1 MNPRRALAALA
12 LSCLAAACSRH
23 DSEFGSLR
31 AFVPKDTA
39 AADPAL
45 PSDTLRCATLNMSVG
60 FQVSQLVFT
69 DMANPVVAYDALTAL
84 YAHYLQT
91 RPKDRM
97 WAMARAIDSLKLD
110 VVGLQEVLYF
120 KRNGV
125 LIDDYLRELVDSIKA
140 DGGPAY
146 TVFSVP
152 LNDTVLTGMKGDTSL
167 RIDFRE
173 GDALLINPAYA
184 VLDTVRMKYLNL
196 YVLPGTNPTRS
207 ERGLG
212 YAKFRTPKGATWQ
225 FYTTHLEV
233 FDEASSNQA
242 SELVKFQQTHELRD
256 AGGKTAAPQVVLADF
271 NVDPDAGAHRILQ
284 DGGFSDTFVRSQ
296 GDSGSSCCVA
306 KSALWDT
313 AAAFSERRID
323 FILAR
328 HWVKT
333 LEQTTALIGPFTARD
348 GTRLFA
354 TDHHMVRAVLVAQ

>member
-1 MNPRRALAALA
+1 VNPRRALAALA
-12 LSCLAAACSRH
+12 LSCLAAACTRH

-31 AFVPKDTA
+31 AFVPKDTVT
-39 AADPAL
+39 ADPAT
-45 PSDTLRCATLNMSVG
+45 SRDTLRCATLNMSVG

-69 DMANPVVAYDALTAL
+69 DMSNPVVAYDALAGL

-91 RPKDRM
+91 RPKDRI

-110 VVGLQEVLYF
+110 VVGLQEGLHF

-125 LIDDYLRELVDSIKA
+125 LIDDYLQELVDSIKA

-167 RIDFRE
+167 RIDFHE
-173 GDALLINPAYA
+173 GDALLINPAFA
-184 VLDTVRMKYLNL
+184 VLDTVRMKYLNFYEL
-196 YVLPGTNPTRS
+196 KGTDPTKS

-212 YAKFRTPKGATWQ
+212 YAKFRTPKGVTWQ
-225 FYTTHLEV
+225 VYTTHLEI
-233 FDEASSNQA
+233 FDEVSSSQA
-242 SELVKFQQTHELRD
+242 SELVKFQQQHELRG
-256 AGGKTAAPQVVLADF
+256 AGGKTVAPQVVLADF
-271 NVDPDAGAHRILQ
+271 NVDQDVGSHRILQ
-284 DGGFSDTFVRSQ
+284 DGGFSDTFVPTAADP
-296 GDSGSSCCVA
+296 GFSCCVA

-313 AAAFSERRID
+313 AATFSNRRID
-323 FILAR
+323 FIFAR

-333 LEQTTALIGPFTARD
+333 LEQATALIGPFTARD

-354 TDHHMVRAVLVAQ
+354 TDHRMVRAVLEAQ